1 VPGMPGG
8 VFCVP
13 GNPSVGEFAVV
24 APVGT
29 IVDVLVAPVGTIV
42 EVLVPAAAAAGGVAD
57 DGAVVVVVPVPVEA
71 PVVPAVVCAWTEA
84 IVPVLHRPAISS
96 SKCVFIIVSSA
107 SFATQSRAGHGRG
120 ARPDRPG
127 KNAFVS
133 ARESASVQLV
143 PRMTI
148 TGLALVPPP
157 SAADL
162 PKVTPELLA
171 SVLARYSRSN
181 EGLAA
186 ILSKVDV
193 NNPDASIDRILKF
206 VDYGHASIGGLTGGL
221 AIALDGVSMWL
232 AYKIFEVAQMA
243 DGQESSTRYI
253 TMDATNLPAA
263 EEVGIPSD
271 LAPRWRDVLARAF
284 AAYHAE
290 YARLDALATAEPQ
303 RVRVPADAKPAVV
316 ARLRKNYALDRARY
330 FVPFATRTNLGLVQS
345 SRMWSMTVKHLDS
358 LPHPEAR
365 AAAKLI
371 RDELLKQSPRLM
383 RHSAGEPSYEE
394 QARQELATSL
404 ALGRERLSAA
414 ALPDEAWVHVERA
427 APPWLGE
434 MQPLAEAL
442 RHRANR
448 YGQQGTATR
457 RMRVTFAWNN
467 LALAELRD
475 LNRHRT
481 GNRYTP
487 LIQAGFYLP
496 PEIDRRSHAALLDDQ
511 LALTRELLERSSPAY
526 VYSLLLGA
534 QTPFEHSTHADK
546 FIYEAELRTG
556 MGAHFRYAEHL
567 SAALKQFFA
576 QVPEARS
583 WVVEGTAEPE

>member
-1 VPGMPGG
+1 MKV
-8 VFCVP
+8 
-13 GNPSVGEFAVV
+13 
-24 APVGT
+24 
-29 IVDVLVAPVGTIV
+29 
-42 EVLVPAAAAAGGVAD
+42 
-57 DGAVVVVVPVPVEA
+57 
-71 PVVPAVVCAWTEA
+71 
-84 IVPVLHRPAISS
+84 
-96 SKCVFIIVSSA
+96 
-107 SFATQSRAGHGRG
+107 
-120 ARPDRPG
+120 
-127 KNAFVS
+127 
-133 ARESASVQLV
+133 
-143 PRMTI
+143 

-193 NNPDASIDRILKF
+193 AHPDASIDRILKF

-221 AIALDGVSMWL
+221 AIALDDVSMWL
-232 AYKIFEVAQMA
+232 AYKIFEIAQMA

-253 TMDATNLPAA
+253 TMNASNLPTPA
-263 EEVGIPSD
+263 EIGIPDD
-271 LAPRWRDVLARAF
+271 LAPRWQTMMARAF
-284 AAYHAE
+284 ASYQSE
-290 YARLDALATAEPQ
+290 YARLDALAVQQPDL
-303 RVRVPADAKPAVV
+303 VRLPPDAKPAVV
-316 ARLRKNYALDRARY
+316 TRLRKNFALDRARY
-330 FVPFATRTNLGLVQS
+330 FIPFATRTNLGLVQS
-345 SRMWSMTVKHLDS
+345 SRMWAQTVKHLDS

-383 RHSAGEPSYEE
+383 RHSLAEKSYEE
-394 QARQELATSL
+394 QARQELAVSI
-404 ALGRERLSAA
+404 ALGLERLSTAP
-414 ALPDEAWVHVERA
+414 LRDETWVHVDRA
-427 APPWLGE
+427 TAPFLKETQG
-434 MQPLAEAL
+434 LTEAL
-442 RHRANR
+442 RHRSNR
-448 YGQQGTATR
+448 YGQHGLATR
-457 RMRVTFAWNN
+457 RMRVAFAWNN
-467 LALAELRD
+467 LAIAELRD

-496 PEIDRRSHAALLDDQ
+496 PEIKHADHQALLEEQ
-511 LALTRELLERSSPAY
+511 AELTRELLKRGSPAY

-534 QTPFEHSTHADK
+534 QTPFEHTTHADK

-567 SAALKQFFA
+567 SAALREFLK
-576 QVPEARS
+576 QVPEAKP